1 MSFVLLIIGAVL
13 LMSAIRGTNDQLFGL
28 LKNDFTGPNN
38 FIYWL
43 LSIVVVGSLG
53 YVPKLK
59 PLSTAFLALIII
71 ALIFSKKNAA
81 FFSLFTSQLATTQ
94 QAQPSSSSAASQ
106 NTTGTLDFPF
116 TQNTLKLPS
125 LSDLTGSS
133 SNGNT
138 VANLQFPF

>member
-1 MSFVLLIIGAVL
+1 MSFVLLIVGAVL
-13 LMSAIRGTNDQLFGL
+13 LMAAIRGTTDQLFGL

-71 ALIFSKKNAA
+71 ALVFSKKNAA

-94 QAQPSSSSAASQ
+94 KPPPATTNPVTQ
-106 NTTGTLDFPF
+106 NTTGTLTFPF
-116 TQNTLKLPS
+116 ATLPDLSTPS
-125 LSDLTGSS
+125 SA
-133 SNGNT
+133 GNAI
-138 VANLQFPF
+138 ANLQFPF